1 MNDEC
6 GLSKRKSW
14 ISIQLKWLCKSDRFW
29 MYKNCQNPTIFDF
42 GFKLPHN
49 AKHNIADWFLI
60 TLCWQLPDNSPTGGV
75 VGWVLDQC
83 QSVTESEAS
92 YIWMHYSAATAN
104 RRYCCTAWGSSDTEV
119 GYPLTMSAPCGLWG
133 VMHPWF
139 IFFILALY
147 RLFAFSLGFPT
158 CFLFSLLIMAI
169 LCSRCRHYIFVQWF
183 LFLLFCLA
191 DWIFTI
197 LLHVVWP

>member
-1 MNDEC
+1 MC
-6 GLSKRKSW
+6 
-14 ISIQLKWLCKSDRFW
+14 
-29 MYKNCQNPTIFDF
+29 KNCHNPSTFDF

-49 AKHNIADWFLI
+49 AKHNIAEWFLI

-92 YIWMHYSAATAN
+92 CIWMHYSAATAN

-119 GYPLTMSAPCGLWG
+119 GYPLIMSAPCGLWG

-139 IFFILALY
+139 IFFLLALY
-147 RLFAFSLGFPT
+147 ALFAFSLGFPT
-158 CFLFSLLIMAI
+158 YFLFSLLIMAI
-169 LCSRCRHYIFVQWF
+169 LRSRCRHYIFVQWF
-183 LFLLFCLA
+183 LFLLFCLTLSQQSQTGCLPYFHIWCGLSA
-191 DWIFTI
+191 N
-197 LLHVVWP
+197 LECRSEM